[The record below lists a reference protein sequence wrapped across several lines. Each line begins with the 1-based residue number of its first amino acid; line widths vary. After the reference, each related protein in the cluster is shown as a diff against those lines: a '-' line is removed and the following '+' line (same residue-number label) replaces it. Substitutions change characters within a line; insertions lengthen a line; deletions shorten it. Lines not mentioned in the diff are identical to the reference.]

1 MLCWNIYVVALEE
14 TDRYTSKRI
23 KAENEC
29 VNKIYCVYLHALFLF
44 LYTYRKKGVWMRV
57 KLVLWQGIILG
68 WTCANDN
75 AKIQLQTHSH
85 EGFVTAGS
93 LYFRHENC
101 LQKCKL
107 LQQWNWL
114 CCFWKAGISTEC
126 SHSNM
131 LLHHVLTKKK
141 ANVLKDLPC
150 LSLVKNSS
158 CACVCV

>member
-68 WTCANDN
+68 WTCANDTMLKSN
-75 AKIQLQTHSH
+75 
-85 EGFVTAGS
+85 
-93 LYFRHENC
+93 Y
-101 LQKCKL
+101 KL
-107 LQQWNWL
+107 TL
-114 CCFWKAGISTEC
+114 
-126 SHSNM
+126 M
-131 LLHHVLTKKK
+131 
-141 ANVLKDLPC
+141 KDLSQQA
-150 LSLVKNSS
+150 LFTSGMRTVYKNANFCSS
-158 CACVCV
+158 ETDFAAFGRQALALNVVTLTCFCTTFWQRKKQMF